1 VAILQEAMGKA
12 FQDPV
17 FPREFKKMVGDD
29 AEIVMPEVMEKSIK
43 EISRDPEVI
52 ELFKKL
58 AGPGPLPPR

>member
-1 VAILQEAMGKA
+1 
-12 FQDPV
+12 
-17 FPREFKKMVGDD
+17 MVGDD